1 VSATRLL
8 FRDDPDLLEFEAEV
22 VEQREV
28 GGRSAVVLDRTAF
41 YATSGGQ
48 PHDTGTL
55 DGVPV
60 VDVVLEG
67 ETVLHVIAG
76 SLDAPRVLG
85 RVDAP
90 RRRDHLQQHHGQHLL
105 SRAFVEVASAETVAF
120 HLGEE
125 SCTVDLDRF
134 VGEEGIAR
142 AEQRANDVVWA
153 GRPVGSRV
161 MTRAECAAAGIE
173 VPPEAS
179 GDAIRI
185 VDAGGWDVQPCSGT
199 HPRSTSAVGL
209 VLVVGQE
216 RLKSGTRVRF
226 VCGDRALRQA
236 GRWRSLLARTAAA
249 LEGAVDDVPAG
260 VERLLAGRDAL
271 EREARGLREL
281 ARGVEAKALA
291 AAAEAGVLVRRLDGR
306 APAELKALALEIVA
320 AAPVLVLLGSV
331 HEGRAHLVFA
341 RGTGVPHDAAALLKL
356 ALAPLGGRGGG
367 KPDVA
372 QGGGP
377 EVAGLDAALAAAVAA
392 IH

>member
-8 FRDDPDLLEFEAEV
+8 FRDDPELLEFEAEV
-22 VEQREV
+22 VERREV
-28 GGRSAVVLDRTAF
+28 DGRAALVLDRTAF

-48 PHDTGTL
+48 PHDTGTI

-60 VDVVLEG
+60 LDVVLEG
-67 ETVLHVIAG
+67 EVVLHLLSHSV
-76 SLDAPRVLG
+76 DARRVLG

-125 SCTVDLDRF
+125 TCTVDLDRF
-134 VGEEGIAR
+134 VGEDVIAR

-161 MTRAECAAAGIE
+161 MTRAECGAAGIE
-173 VPPEAS
+173 VPPEATR
-179 GDAIRI
+179 DAIRV
-185 VDAGGWDVQPCSGT
+185 VDVDGWDVQPCSGT
-199 HPRSTSAVGL
+199 HPRRTSAVGV

-216 RLKSGTRVRF
+216 RMKSGTRVRF

-236 GRWRSLLARTAAA
+236 GRWRSLLARTAAT
-249 LEGAVDDVPAG
+249 LEGAAEDVPAG
-260 VERLLAGRDAL
+260 VERLLASRDVL
-271 EREARGLREL
+271 EREVRGLRERVRGAE
-281 ARGVEAKALA
+281 AREM
-291 AAAEAGVLVRRLDGR
+291 AAEATEGVIVRRLDGR
-306 APAELKALALEIVA
+306 PPADLKALALETA
-320 AAPVLVLLGSV
+320 SAAPVLVLLGSV
-331 HEGRAHLVFA
+331 HEGRAHVVFA
-341 RGTGVPHDAAALLKL
+341 RGAGVTHDAAALLKL
-356 ALAPLGGRGGG
+356 ALVPIGGRGGG

-377 EVAGLDAALAAAVAA
+377 DVAGLDAALAAAVAS
-392 IH
+392 IR